1 MIMQLIYVVWFYN
14 HSFYFLEDLCALALI
29 QLTATSTM
37 RKILSSFSHIVRQ
50 RRTNA
55 LTSLQQSH

>member
-29 QLTATSTM
+29 QLTATFTIA
-37 RKILSSFSHIVRQ
+37 KNIV
-50 RRTNA
+50 
-55 LTSLQQSH
+55 